1 MNDSSTL
8 LAPAPVT
15 KGGTGQYAATA
26 DDVAVAIGRG
36 GLRVPVR
43 STIQA
48 VEGVLN
54 VDPDP
59 RATWVRIDFDAASLS
74 TGWARS
80 DRLLRGHRILHVDE
94 YGIVRFESAGWHR
107 YDINRFTVSGDIYVR
122 ELAVPVVAD
131 ARLIPGDDGSLR
143 FAARTVVSGRTLRES
158 LGLGAD
164 HRWPSLGERVTILA
178 AAKFVRN
185 DLAGA
190 A

>member
-1 MNDSSTL
+1 MSNSSTL
-8 LAPAPVT
+8 VAPAAIS
-15 KGGTGQYAATA
+15 KGVTGQYAATA
-26 DDVAVAIGRG
+26 DDIAVAIGRG

-48 VEGVLN
+48 VEGWLN

-80 DRLLRGHRILHVDE
+80 DRLLRGRRILDVDE
-94 YGIVRFESAGWHR
+94 YGIVRFESAGWRR
-107 YDINRFTVSGDIYVR
+107 YEINRFTVSGDIYVR
-122 ELAVPVVAD
+122 EAAVPVVAD
-131 ARLIPGDDGSLR
+131 ARMIPGDDGSLR

-158 LGLGAD
+158 LGLGAE
-164 HRWPSLGERVTILA
+164 HRWPSRGERVTILA
-178 AAKFVRN
+178 AVRFMRHVPA
-185 DLAGA
+185 DA